1 MTASPAS
8 PSATPDIR
16 PLARALYQLGALQFG
31 QFTLKSGLVSPIYV
45 DMRLLV
51 SDPAALELVAEH
63 LYSLTHDLPFERLAA
78 IPYAAL
84 PIGVALSL
92 RARQPLVYPRKERK
106 AYGTGRPIE
115 GHYTAGE
122 RVLLIDD
129 VITRGDSKLEA
140 VETLHEAGLIVEHI
154 AVLLDREGGGVEML
168 QAQGFHIHTALTLSA
183 LLDSLQHDQ
192 LIDAEQVRVVR
203 NWLAASRENP

>member
-1 MTASPAS
+1 MTD
-8 PSATPDIR
+8 TPDISH
-16 PLARALYQLGALQFG
+16 LSRALYQLGALQFG
-31 QFTLKSGLVSPIYV
+31 EFKLKSGLLSPIYV

-63 LYSLTHDLPFERLAA
+63 LYALTVGLTYDRLAA

-115 GHYTAGE
+115 GHYIPGE
-122 RVLLIDD
+122 HVLLIDD
-129 VITRGDSKLEA
+129 VITRGDSKIEA
-140 VETLHEAGLIVEHI
+140 VETMREAGLIVEHI

-168 QAQGFHIHTALTLSA
+168 QAQGFQVHAALTLTA
-183 LLDSLQHDQ
+183 LLNSLREQQ
-192 LIDAEQVRVVR
+192 LIDADQVSTVR
-203 NWLAASRENP
+203 NWLVANR

>member
-1 MTASPAS
+1 MIDPF
-8 PSATPDIR
+8 DISR
-16 PLARALYQLGALQFG
+16 LSRALYHLGALQFG
-31 QFTLKSGLVSPIYV
+31 EFKLKSGLLSPIYI

-63 LYSLTHDLPFERLAA
+63 LFALTAGLTYDRLAA

-106 AYGTGRPIE
+106 AYGTGRPVE
-115 GHYTAGE
+115 GHYTPGE
-122 RVLLIDD
+122 HVLLIDD
-129 VITRGDSKLEA
+129 VITRGDSKIEA
-140 VETLHEAGLIVEHI
+140 VETLREAGLVVDHI

-168 QAQGFHIHTALTLSA
+168 RAQGFQVHAALTLSA
-183 LLDSLQHDQ
+183 LLDSLYTSQ
-192 LIDAEQVRVVR
+192 LIDAAQRQTVRD
-203 NWLAASRENP
+203 WLAANR

>member
-1 MTASPAS
+1 MSDTA
-8 PSATPDIR
+8 DISQ
-16 PLARALYQLGALQFG
+16 LALALFRLGAVQFG
-31 QFTLKSGLVSPIYV
+31 EFKLKSGVLSPIYV

-51 SDPAALELVAEH
+51 SDPATLEMVAEH
-63 LYSLTHDLPFERLAA
+63 LFALTVDLKYDRLAA

-106 AYGTGRPIE
+106 AYGTGRPVE
-115 GHYTAGE
+115 GHYVQGE

-129 VITRGDSKLEA
+129 VITRGDSKIEA
-140 VETLHEAGLIVEHI
+140 VETLREAGLVVEHI

-168 QAQGFHIHTALTLSA
+168 RSEGFQVHAALTLTV
-183 LLDSLQHDQ
+183 LLDRLVELHQ
-192 LIDAEQVRVVR
+192 IDAARRQSVS
-203 NWLAASRENP
+203 NWLDVNR